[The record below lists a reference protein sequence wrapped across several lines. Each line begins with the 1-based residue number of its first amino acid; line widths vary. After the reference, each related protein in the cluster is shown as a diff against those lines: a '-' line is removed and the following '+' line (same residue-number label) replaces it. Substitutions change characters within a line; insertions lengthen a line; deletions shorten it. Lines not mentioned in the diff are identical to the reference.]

1 MKINH
6 VNTYTSNK
14 AILEVVESVAYKRAF
29 NTFQVK
35 KVAVAGE
42 PVEVKVSVEINTN
55 NFQDELEKLETRIT
69 QELQIVF
76 GSNEYEILFNI
87 KNMNK

>member
-14 AILEVVESVAYKRAF
+14 AILEVVESVVYKRSF

-55 NFQDELEKLETRIT
+55 NFQDELEKLETRII

-76 GSNEYEILFNI
+76 GNNEYEILFNI